1 MTVDPKCIK
10 GDNCIA
16 YSATGYLLPCCWA
29 DQIDRRLEFKSLLQ
43 KKFRLDKVESIEEI
57 INSDEWQSFY
67 RGLLEDPNN
76 APSVCKNYC
85 KSGYNNKIEKNVYS

>member
-29 DQIDRRLEFKSLLQ
+29 DQIDRRLEFKSLL
-43 KKFRLDKVESIEEI
+43 KDKFRLDKVESIEEI

-67 RGLLEDPNN
+67 RGLLEDPDN
-76 APSVCKNYC
+76 APSVCKL
-85 KSGYNNKIEKNVYS
+85 SLIHI

>member
-29 DQIDRRLEFKSLLQ
+29 DQIDRRLEFKSLL
-43 KKFRLDKVESIEEI
+43 KDKFRLDKVESIEEI
-57 INSDEWQSFY
+57 INSDKWQSFY
-67 RGLLEDPNN
+67 RGLLEDPDN

-85 KSGYNNKIEKNVYS
+85 KSDYNNKIEKNV